1 MSEGGGGREELG
13 SVLRE
18 LAVEG
23 EASPSLTGAQIR
35 QRGEARGRRRRV
47 VAAATVTVL
56 LVAGAAVAVPR
67 LLGERQPPAGPAVS
81 APPSPNPSR
90 VARPDGDGAA
100 VAACSEDD
108 LSFSASNEDGEGDP
122 VRHVLLTV
130 INTGE
135 EQCAVY
141 HYPYVQLGADA
152 QTTAP
157 VIEESD
163 PEEFVSLAPGEQA
176 HAALLVAG
184 GAMDEYEADF
194 ITLDLQGREPGS
206 NAGEPIIIEV
216 PGVEAL
222 FADDGQCV
230 TYWTTAS
237 GLALD
242 FIMSR

>member
-1 MSEGGGGREELG
+1 MPRHT
-13 SVLRE
+13 R
-18 LAVEG
+18 
-23 EASPSLTGAQIR
+23 
-35 QRGEARGRRRRV
+35 ARTL
-47 VAAATVTVL
+47 AAAA
-56 LVAGAAVAVPR
+56 AGLICALSLSACNGADETADPAATTPGTTTSPAPDGGSDNTDDD
-67 LLGERQPPAGPAVS
+67 GEDG
-81 APPSPNPSR
+81 
-90 VARPDGDGAA
+90 DGDGAA

-206 NAGEPIIIEV
+206 NAGEPVTVEV